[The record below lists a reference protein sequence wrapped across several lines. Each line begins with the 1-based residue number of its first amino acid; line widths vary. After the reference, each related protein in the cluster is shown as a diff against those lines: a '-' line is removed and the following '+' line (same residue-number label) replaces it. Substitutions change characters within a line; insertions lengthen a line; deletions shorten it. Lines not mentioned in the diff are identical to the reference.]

1 MQRVNKGDHMTTTTN
16 ILLVD
21 DHPMLRKGLRLLI
34 ESEEGLSVVGEAN
47 DGQEAIDQV
56 RELTPDIVV
65 MDINMPNLNGIDA
78 TRQILAESPQSRVLA
93 LSIHSGKQYVENM
106 LEAGAV
112 GYLLKESAPEELIK
126 AIRVIREGK
135 SYLSADITEIVLSRL
150 RHESGT
156 GKASTI
162 NSQRLVG
169 KLQRPGLATTNVH
182 RAQLIEKLEAGC
194 EKKLTL
200 VTAPAGYGKTALIS
214 DWLTHSDIPSAW
226 LTVDS
231 DDNALR
237 PFLESLLAAIRAL
250 FPEVCPNV
258 QTLVEAANQP
268 PVSILAEALTN
279 DIEQGPHRFIL
290 TIDDYHLI
298 EDKSVHDL
306 LSQLLKCPMR
316 QMHLVIISRRGPFL
330 PLPLLRANND
340 INEIRVNDLLFSVA
354 ETTTFLERGLE
365 REIDPETVS
374 NWMERTK
381 GWIAGLQ
388 LAIDAAQQSDM
399 VDESAPAESGTRI
412 EASEGL
418 TEWREILTN
427 REYEILLL
435 LEQRLSDKEI
445 ADQLCI
451 STDTVRT
458 HNKNI
463 RGKLNANSRRDAV
476 AKAIALKILSPN

>member
-1 MQRVNKGDHMTTTTN
+1 MTTTTN

-47 DGQEAIDQV
+47 DGQEAIDRV

-78 TRQILAESPQSRVLA
+78 TRKILAESPQSRVLA

-126 AIRVIREGK
+126 AIRVIGEGK
-135 SYLSADITEIVLSRL
+135 SYISADITEIVLSRL
-150 RHESGT
+150 RQGPGT
-156 GKASTI
+156 DEALTA

-169 KLQRPGLATTNVH
+169 KLQRPGLATTIVP
-182 RAQLIEKLEAGC
+182 RSQLIQKLEAGC

-200 VTAPAGYGKTALIS
+200 VTAPAGYGKTTLVS
-214 DWLTHSDIPSAW
+214 DWLAHSDTPSAW
-226 LTVDS
+226 LTADS

-237 PFLESLLAAIRAL
+237 PFFESLLAAIRTL
-250 FPEVCPNV
+250 FPEACPNV
-258 QTLVEAANQP
+258 QSLIEVANQP

-279 DIEQGPHRFIL
+279 DIEQGQHRFIL
-290 TIDDYHLI
+290 AIDNYHLI

-306 LSQLLKCPMR
+306 LSQFLKDPMR

-365 REIDPETVS
+365 QEIDPEAVS

-381 GWIAGLQ
+381 GWVAGLH
-388 LAIDAAQQSDM
+388 LATDADQQSKM
-399 VDESAPAESGTRI
+399 ADEVAPAESGTRI
-412 EASEGL
+412 ETSEGL
-418 TEWREILTN
+418 CEWREVLTN

-445 ADQLCI
+445 ADQMCL
-451 STDTVRT
+451 STDTVKSHT
-458 HNKNI
+458 KNI
-463 RGKLNANSRRDAV
+463 RRKLNANSRRDAV